1 MKIKLDPFFELLMN
15 AYKTGFDYD
24 LSHSL
29 RVSPE
34 LSEFLADIDP
44 ELELIHSQQ
53 SYYGLPDLRKQVVET
68 QGYAVSEDNI
78 YITAGSNEAN
88 FLVMAQRVEPGDE
101 VVIDM
106 PSWPQP
112 YSVCEALGAKIKV
125 IKRKEELG
133 WGIDLDELKSL
144 VSPATKLIY
153 ICSPNNP
160 TGAVFNESEMKE
172 ICEIARANDA
182 YFLSDEVYRGLEW
195 DRPLS
200 PAAVN
205 YYEKAVSTSSVS
217 KTLGLQGIRTGW
229 LATHDREL
237 IDDCL
242 ALRKLSS
249 EIMEVLGEQIALLA
263 LKPKKY
269 NKLLREAKEEG
280 TKNWDIVSD
289 WISKSHVFSWV
300 KPKAGFLSFPK
311 YELDIGSMELYSKLL
326 VEPYRTFLLPGAVYG
341 FEKHVRIGV
350 GALDPRDTKKA
361 LGRIDKLIEV
371 IKM

>member
-15 AYKTGFDYD
+15 AYETGFDYD

-34 LSEFLADIDP
+34 FSEFLADIDP

-53 SYYGLPDLRKQVVET
+53 SYYGLPELRRQVAET
-68 QGYAVSEDNI
+68 QGYALSQDDI

-101 VVIDM
+101 VVIEM

-112 YSVCEALGAKIKV
+112 YSVCESLGAQIRV
-125 IKRKEELG
+125 IKRREELG
-133 WGIDLDELKSL
+133 WGLDLDELKSM

-153 ICSPNNP
+153 LCSPNNP
-160 TGAVFNESEMKE
+160 TGAIFNESEMKE
-172 ICEIARANDA
+172 ICDIARANDA
-182 YFLSDEVYRGLEW
+182 YLLSDEVYRGLEW
-195 DRPLS
+195 EGPVS

-229 LATHDREL
+229 MATHDREL

-242 ALRKLSS
+242 ALRKISS

-263 LKPKKY
+263 LRPEKY
-269 NKLLREAKEEG
+269 NKLLGEAKEEG
-280 TKNWDIVSD
+280 TKNWNIVSD
-289 WISKSHVFSWV
+289 WISRSNVFSWV
-300 KPKAGFLSFPK
+300 RPKAGFLSFPK
-311 YELDIGSMELYSKLL
+311 YDLDIGSMQLYSKLL
-326 VEPYRTFLLPGAVYG
+326 ADPYRTFLLPGAVYG

-350 GALDPRDTKKA
+350 GALDPSHTKTA
-361 LGRIDKLIEV
+361 LGRIDKLIEE
-371 IKM
+371 IAL